1 MTAVREEILFRWV
14 LAPRSLSMLAL
25 LSVHPRNRRSTL
37 FVFNQIIIQYP
48 FIKLHWA
55 HIGLL
60 YTWIRDNYLKL
71 LSNLGPTFAASH
83 QFQWYHSYNVWD
95 YLNLSGKLCYWC
107 TITLFFR
114 KEIKK
119 AAIIM
124 MDVDGDLSV
133 CNQCGFPLYDA
144 VMASHTK
151 YSCCSA
157 DINNFD
163 FWWVRGER

>member
-1 MTAVREEILFRWV
+1 MWGLFKLEWKI
-14 LAPRSLSMLAL
+14 MLL
-25 LSVHPRNRRSTL
+25 M
-37 FVFNQIIIQYP
+37 Y
-48 FIKLHWA
+48 
-55 HIGLL
+55 
-60 YTWIRDNYLKL
+60 Y
-71 LSNLGPTFAASH
+71 
-83 QFQWYHSYNVWD
+83 YNV
-95 YLNLSGKLCYWC
+95 
-107 TITLFFR
+107 FR

-144 VMASHTK
+144 VMVSHTK

-163 FWWVRGER
+163 FW

>member
-1 MTAVREEILFRWV
+1 MGLFKLEWKI
-14 LAPRSLSMLAL
+14 MLLMYYYIA
-25 LSVHPRNRRSTL
+25 
-37 FVFNQIIIQYP
+37 
-48 FIKLHWA
+48 
-55 HIGLL
+55 
-60 YTWIRDNYLKL
+60 
-71 LSNLGPTFAASH
+71 
-83 QFQWYHSYNVWD
+83 
-95 YLNLSGKLCYWC
+95 
-107 TITLFFR
+107 FR

-163 FWWVRGER
+163 FW